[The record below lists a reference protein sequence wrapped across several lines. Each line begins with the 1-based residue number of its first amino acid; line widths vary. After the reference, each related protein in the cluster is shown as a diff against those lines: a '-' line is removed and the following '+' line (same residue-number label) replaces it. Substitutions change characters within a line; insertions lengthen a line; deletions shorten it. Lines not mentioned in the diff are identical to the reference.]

1 MSEARFSAQSGT
13 AYNGYEGPYKYDLKS
28 YKLKSYT
35 YPENLFS
42 NKAEFGNTWVMINI
56 NVLEQSKYFKEY
68 QSVELS
74 PEEQGKRW
82 TEADARDQTVL
93 GATAAAGTSGF
104 VAGTLTSLL
113 AAGEGSIVKT
123 AKAAANP
130 TTLGAAGA
138 TGLKTGG
145 LAAVAVGAPIA
156 IAGTAKRSTKRLS
169 SAIQLP
175 MPNSLMAPYAVS
187 WGADSTKIFDMMM
200 RIPNIGVGALTKTAT
215 GDFEGLKKEGAASLD
230 LGASAALS
238 MNSLA
243 GNAGVSAASGLASNP
258 KKEMFFDGV
267 DFRTFTMDYQ
277 FYPKSMGETLY
288 IKKIIDL
295 LKFHM
300 YPEYKSEQRFTFVY
314 PSEFDITF
322 FMGDGI
328 ENPWVN
334 RIATSVLTNMSV
346 NYTPDGVWAVH
357 EDGSP
362 VRIQLSLTFKELSI
376 ITKENLE
383 NPADENV
390 QVKASY

>member
-13 AYNGYEGPYKYDLKS
+13 EYARYSNQYSTDSKYI
-28 YKLKSYT
+28 LKSYT

-56 NVLEQSKYFKEY
+56 NVLEQSKYFRED

-82 TEADARDQTVL
+82 TEADARNQQGQSGVGSAVSATVS
-93 GATAAAGTSGF
+93 GAA
-104 VAGTLTSLL
+104 VATLTSLL
-113 AAGEGSIVKT
+113 AGKNSVETG
-123 AKAAANP
+123 KAA
-130 TTLGAAGA
+130 LQGGAVAGIA
-138 TGLKTGG
+138 TGVPI
-145 LAAVAVGAPIA
+145 AVA
-156 IAGTAKRSTKRLS
+156 GTNKRSTKRLS

-187 WGADSTKIFDMMM
+187 WGQDNTKIFDMML
-200 RIPNIGVGALTKTAT
+200 RVPNMGANAITKLAT
-215 GDFEGLKKEGAASLD
+215 GDIEGLKKEGTAGADLAAS
-230 LGASAALS
+230 ATLS
-238 MNSLA
+238 MNSMA
-243 GNAGVSAASGLASNP
+243 GNSGISAATGLASNP

-267 DFRTFTMDYQ
+267 DFRNFTMDYQ
-277 FYPKSMGETLY
+277 FYPKNMGETLY

-300 YPEYKSEQRFTFVY
+300 YPEYKSKERFTFVY

-322 FMGDGI
+322 FVGDGK

-346 NYTPDGVWAVH
+346 NYTPQGVWAVH

-362 VRIQLSLTFKELSI
+362 VMIQLSLTFRELSI
-376 ITKENLE
+376 ITKENLV
-383 NPADENV
+383 NPADDGIE
-390 QVKASY
+390 VKASY